1 MELDE
6 QIAWLE
12 NRLRDAANILS
23 QSSIPEIADEWRQI
37 ERQIDEVLSS

>member
-12 NRLRDAANILS
+12 NKLRDACNELS
-23 QSSIPEIADEWRQI
+23 QSPIPETADYWR
-37 ERQIDEVLSS
+37 RVDAQIDEVLAS